1 MAVDQVS
8 TDILRILGLEETD
21 EIDMESYKGFLR
33 EKLTEISMGK
43 GGLSREEEMAVRD
56 EFQRVRGKERS
67 VKIKKT
73 KINPKVVF
81 GEDAKSNSALVKY
94 KPNAPGFLA
103 KKLIGRKD
111 DESDILNKIDVL
123 LQKIWGNLS
132 NEEKE
137 NKKKEGEK
145 KKKED
150 KLKKSSKE
158 SSLESTSKKILKGIE
173 KTFKPVVDI
182 FKKIRDTIMLI
193 ILGWAV
199 NRLFDWI
206 SNPKNKKTFDAI
218 VDFLSRN
225 AGKLLLLFV
234 ALNNPL
240 VRVIRWLGRNMI
252 SFLVKMIRDLTRGKS
267 LVDGVKKRRG
277 FGGRRGA
284 AAASI
289 GLGLAAATESIFT
302 FNQASAEET
311 SSSPGAPGVSGATQI
326 PQTLASPEYY
336 GGGAI
341 RIPEY
346 SGGAKVLNP
355 GLISEGPVGKDQID
369 AKVTK
374 GEFISS
380 KSAVDTWGVDF
391 YEALNKLGGGTNQ
404 PTMSSG
410 RRAFAGGGLAID
422 SSGGGRV
429 RLSGQVS
436 FSQLK
441 PHHGTQDSKR
451 TYGLTKDYV
460 LYSKDNPNN
469 YDVDVPT
476 PVDAVVKY
484 AGNKNDGYGNSVEL
498 IDESGKLLGLFAHF
512 NKLKVSTG
520 QKIKAGKSLG
530 VQGYTGSV
538 SPPGAAGQHLH
549 IDANPS
555 FHEKFINYITAGK
568 AVSTS
573 DDSSAVAS
581 SPEDTTKSSPP
592 AMLNFSSEE
601 DRRLASAYL
610 QYITQPV
617 GRGLDILPTIDRVTS
632 VPTSSGGAKGASN
645 EVPPGSARNPN
656 AAQTQMAAAR
666 RGIGG

>member
-43 GGLSREEEMAVRD
+43 SGLSREEEIMVR
-56 EFQRVRGKERS
+56 EEYQRVRGKERS
-67 VKIKKT
+67 VRIKKT

-81 GEDAKSNSALVKY
+81 GSNAKSSGALVKY
-94 KPNAPGFLA
+94 KPNAPGSLA
-103 KKLIGRKD
+103 RKLIERKD
-111 DESDILNKIDVL
+111 DESDILNKIDAL
-123 LQKIWGNLS
+123 LREIWGNLS

-137 NKKKEGEK
+137 NKKKEREK

-173 KTFKPVVDI
+173 KTFKPVIDI

-193 ILGWAV
+193 ILGWAA

-206 SNPKNKKTFDAI
+206 SNPQNKKTFDAI

-240 VRVIRWLGRNMI
+240 VKVIRWLGRNMI
-252 SFLVKMIRDLTRGKS
+252 SFLVKMIRDLTKGKS
-267 LVDGVKKRRG
+267 LADKAKGRST
-277 FGGRRGA
+277 FGGRRASA
-284 AAASI
+284 APTI
-289 GLGLAAATESIFT
+289 GLGLATAAETAF
-302 FNQASAEET
+302 ASN
-311 SSSPGAPGVSGATQI
+311 V
-326 PQTLASPEYY
+326 PEYY

-346 SGGAKVLNP
+346 SGGAKVLDP
-355 GLISEGPVGKDQID
+355 GLISEGPEGRDKID

-441 PHHGTQDSKR
+441 PHHGKGDTKR
-451 TYGLTKDYV
+451 AYGLTKDYV

-484 AGNKNDGYGNSVEL
+484 AGNRNDGYGNSVEL
-498 IDESGKLLGLFAHF
+498 IDEKGKLLGLFGHL

-530 VQGYTGSV
+530 IQGYTGSV
-538 SPPGAAGQHLH
+538 DPPGRLGQHLH
-549 IDANPS
+549 VDANPS
-555 FHEKFINYITAGK
+555 FHEKFVNYITAGK

-573 DDSSAVAS
+573 DDSSAIAS
-581 SPEDTTKSSPP
+581 NPEDATKSSSP
-592 AMLNFSSEE
+592 AMLTFASEE
-601 DRRLASAYL
+601 ERRLASAYL
-610 QYITQPV
+610 QYIAQPV

-645 EVPPGSARNPN
+645 EIPPGSARNPN

>member
-1 MAVDQVS
+1 MAVEQVS
-8 TDILRILGLEETD
+8 TDILKILGLEETD

-33 EKLTEISMGK
+33 EKLTEISMGR
-43 GGLSREEEMAVRD
+43 GNLSREEEMTVRD
-56 EFQRVRGKERS
+56 EFQRVRGKDRAIK
-67 VKIKKT
+67 VKKT
-73 KINPKVVF
+73 TIDPKAVF
-81 GEDAKSNSALVKY
+81 GGKSSSGAALVKY
-94 KPNAPGFLA
+94 KPNPPGALA
-103 KKLIGRKD
+103 KKLIEKKD
-111 DESDILNKIDVL
+111 DDSDVLDKIDAL
-123 LQKIWGNLS
+123 LKDIWKNLS

-137 NKKKEGEK
+137 NKKKIREK
-145 KKKED
+145 KAKED
-150 KLKKSSKE
+150 KQKKSAKE
-158 SSLESTSKKILKGIE
+158 FKLENVTKNILKGLE
-173 KTFKPVVDI
+173 KTFKPVIDI

-206 SNPKNKKTFDAI
+206 ANPKNKRTFDAI

-240 VRVIRWLGRNMI
+240 VKVIRWLGKNLIR
-252 SFLVKMIRDLTRGKS
+252 FLVRMIRDLTRGKS
-267 LVDGVKKRRG
+267 LVDKAKKRRE

-284 AAASI
+284 TAATI
-289 GLGLAAATESIFT
+289 GLGLATAAETVVTFGQANAAES
-302 FNQASAEET
+302 SAT
-311 SSSPGAPGVSGATQI
+311 
-326 PQTLASPEYY
+326 PQYY
-336 GGGAI
+336 GGGGVK
-341 RIPEY
+341 IPEFF
-346 SGGAKVLNP
+346 GGSKVLDP
-355 GLISEGPVGKDQID
+355 GLISEGPEGRDKID

-404 PTMSSG
+404 PIMSSG
-410 RRAFAGGGLAID
+410 RKAFAGGGLAID
-422 SSGGGRV
+422 SSGGGRT

-441 PHHGTQDSKR
+441 PHHGKGDTKR
-451 TYGLTKDYV
+451 AYGLTKDYV

-476 PVDAVVKY
+476 PVDAVVKF
-484 AGNKNDGYGNSVEL
+484 AGNRGDGYGNSVEL
-498 IDESGKLLGLFAHF
+498 IDEKGKLLGLFGHF

-530 VQGYTGSV
+530 IQGYTGSV

-555 FHEKFINYITAGK
+555 FHEKFVNYITAGK

-573 DDSSAVAS
+573 DDSTAIAS
-581 SPEDTTKSSPP
+581 NPEDATKSSPP
-592 AMLNFSSEE
+592 SMLTFASEE
-601 DRRLASAYL
+601 ERRLASAYL

-617 GRGLDILPTIDRVTS
+617 GRGLDILPTIDRVAS
-632 VPTSSGGAKGASN
+632 VPTSTGGTKGSSN
-645 EVPPGSARNPN
+645 EIPPGSATNPN
-656 AAQTQMAAAR
+656 AAQTKIAAAR